1 MTRILCILVL
11 ALAAAPSAL
20 GDGFAPLASQNGDG
34 VLARDGKTRVVAV
47 GVYNSTDTM
56 LARID
61 AHTGTVQQSVPL
73 DGPWGIPIY
82 SYGPN
87 SGEGLSVDGKTLV
100 VADLAA
106 TLPRTLSRFLFLDAR
121 SLKIR
126 DEAVLRGDFSYDALS
141 PDGNRLYLIQHR
153 DVLDQIHY
161 VVREYDVAQHRLL
174 PGRVADRT
182 QRSWVMT
189 GYPVS
194 RATAADGRWVYTL
207 YAQPN
212 GFPFVHALDTVHGV
226 AHCIGLPWRGG
237 ANAAYNMR
245 LTLHGRSLAV
255 HWLSGKPWYRMD
267 TGTWKLAPD
276 HGGGFPWWTLALLAL
291 VLAAVGFARSH
302 RHKIDEGACLE
313 DHRTGRATRGGRR
326 RSAIRPEQARL
337 RPPDRLATAVQ
348 QQRPR

>member
-11 ALAAAPSAL
+11 ARAAAPSAL

-34 VLARDGKTRVVAV
+34 VLARDGKTRFVAV

-61 AHTGTVQQSVPL
+61 AHSGVVQQSVPL
-73 DGPWGIPIY
+73 NGPWGIPIY

-87 SGEGLSVDGKTLV
+87 SGEGLSHDGKTLV

-126 DEAVLRGDFSYDALS
+126 GEAVLKGDFSYDALS
-141 PDGNRLYLIQHR
+141 PHGNRLYLVQHR

-161 VVREYDVAQHRLL
+161 VVREYDVAHRRLL
-174 PGRVADRT
+174 PGRVADRA
-182 QRSWVMT
+182 QKSWVMT

-212 GFPFVHALDTVHGV
+212 GFPFVHALDTARGV
-226 AHCIGLPWRGG
+226 AHCIGLPWRGSQD
-237 ANAAYNMR
+237 AVYNMR
-245 LTLHGRSLAV
+245 LSLDGGTLHV
-255 HWLSGKPWYRMD
+255 HWLSGRPWYRMSTD
-267 TGTWKLAPD
+267 TWKLSRER
-276 HGGGFPWWTLALLAL
+276 GGFPWWAWAALGA
-291 VLAAVGFARSH
+291 LAA
-302 RHKIDEGACLE
+302 
-313 DHRTGRATRGGRR
+313 T
-326 RSAIRPEQARL
+326 
-337 RPPDRLATAVQ
+337 
-348 QQRPR
+348 